1 LENFTTTAGAASSIM
16 GFMQMGIA
24 SITTAI
30 MSQINLGSEFTL
42 SLAFILLPLIG
53 LIVFLPYSCYFLRK

>member
-1 LENFTTTAGAASSIM
+1 M

-30 MSQINLGSEFTL
+30 LSQIPLSSELGL
-42 SLAFILLPLIG
+42 SASFIVLPIIG
-53 LIVFLPYSCYFLRK
+53 LCIFFPYSCYFLKK